1 MPRNKHPEIT
11 EQRILDTAYK
21 LFVEKGWENTT
32 IQDIINDLGDLTR
45 GAFYHHFKSK
55 EDIIDAVTTR
65 IFTNDNPFEFVEK
78 DISSN
83 GLDKMK
89 KVMTLFLT
97 NEDNIALLKN
107 LPPTVRESPQL
118 IAKQV
123 DDCKTIL
130 APYFEQLI
138 VSGIE
143 DGSINVKYPKQVAEM
158 FSYLITLWASPKYLC
173 KDEREF
179 TDTIDA
185 LSITLVGVGLPLID
199 ENMKALCIEMFRKI
213 I

>member
-11 EQRILDTAYK
+11 EQRILDAAYK

-97 NEDNIALLKN
+97 NEDNIALLKK

>member
-11 EQRILDTAYK
+11 EQRILDAAYK

-97 NEDNIALLKN
+97 NEDNIALLKK

-199 ENMKALCIEMFRKI
+199 KNMKALCIEMFRKI